1 MWTRPKYSELSE
13 FISHSAPDRVFVLYT
28 VNIKNKYKQ
37 HIVLKD
43 LSTARKIKERWMK
56 LLDLSGN
63 EVFINKQYAFWID
76 NRLHCLNGFRY
87 NPSTIKSNQN
97 ISDHALLSLVN
108 SE

>member
-1 MWTRPKYSELSE
+1 MGDLSG
-13 FISHSAPDRVFVLYT
+13 FKSHSAPDRVFVLYT

-76 NRLHCLNGFRY
+76 NKLHCFNGYKY
-87 NPSTIKSNQN
+87 NPNIINDNQH
-97 ISDHALLSLVN
+97 IVEFS
-108 SE
+108 